1 MVYTVTLNPSLD
13 HILSVENFSLGSTNR
28 ALAEDLAV
36 GGKGINVSIVLQNL
50 KVPNK
55 ALGFAAGFVGEEI
68 LRRMEE
74 LGLWADFIRLKKG
87 CSRINVK
94 LKNYDGTEINAP
106 GPEVDEGSYRSI
118 WEKLENIDEDD
129 FLILSGSFPKG
140 VPADFYE
147 EVLCQLKEKKC
158 RILVDAQ
165 GEALRSAVKES
176 PFLVKPNC
184 AELGELFGT
193 EITSYTETAGYAR
206 RLQQMGARNVLVSM
220 GGKGAVFADET
231 GKVYQAHAP
240 KGRLVNAVGAGDSM
254 VAGFTA
260 GFLEKQDYV
269 YAFRMAVAA
278 GSASAFS
285 EELATEEQ
293 IRALYE
299 KVLLQ
304 QL

>member
-13 HILSVENFSLGSTNR
+13 HILLVENFSLGSTNR
-28 ALAEDLAV
+28 ALSEDLAA

-74 LGLWADFIRLKKG
+74 LGLWTDFIRLKKG

-106 GPEVDEGSYRSI
+106 GPEVDEGSYRSL
-118 WEKLENIDEDD
+118 WEKLEKIDEGD
-129 FLILSGSFPKG
+129 FLILSGSIPKG

-147 EVLCQLKEKKC
+147 EVLDRLKGKKC

-165 GEALRSAVKES
+165 GEALRSAVKGS

-206 RLQQMGARNVLVSM
+206 RLQKMGARNVLVSM

-260 GFLEKQDYV
+260 GFMEKQDYV
-269 YAFRMAVAA
+269 HAFRMAVAA

-299 KVLLQ
+299 DVLLQ

>member
-13 HILSVENFSLGSTNR
+13 HILLVENFSLGSTNR
-28 ALAEDLAV
+28 ALSEELTA
-36 GGKGINVSIVLQNL
+36 GGKGINVSVVLQNL

-68 LRRMEE
+68 LRRMERM
-74 LGLWADFIRLKKG
+74 GLWTDFIRLKKG

-106 GPEVDEGSYRSI
+106 GPEVDEVSYRSL
-118 WEKLENIDEDD
+118 WEKLENTREGD
-129 FLILSGSFPKG
+129 FLILSGSIPRG

-147 EVLCQLKEKKC
+147 EVLYRLKGKGC

-165 GEALRSAVKES
+165 GEALHRAVKGR

-206 RLQQMGARNVLVSM
+206 RLQEMGARNVLVSM
-220 GGKGAVFADET
+220 GGRGAVFADET

-260 GFLEKQDYV
+260 GFLEKKDYAH
-269 YAFRMAVAA
+269 AFRMAVAA

-285 EELATEEQ
+285 EELATEEE
-293 IRALYE
+293 IRTLYE
-299 KVLLQ
+299 KVSLQ
-304 QL
+304 HL

>member
-13 HILSVENFSLGSTNR
+13 HILLVEDFSLGSTNR
-28 ALAEDLAV
+28 ALSEELTA

-68 LRRMEE
+68 LRRIEHM
-74 LGLWADFIRLKKG
+74 GLETDFIRLKKG

-106 GPEVDEGSYRSI
+106 GPEVDEVSYRRL
-118 WEKLENIDEDD
+118 WEKLESIGEED
-129 FLILSGSFPKG
+129 FLILSGSIPKG

-147 EVLCQLKEKKC
+147 EALYRLKGKGC

-165 GEALRSAVKES
+165 GEALRRAVKGN
-176 PFLVKPNC
+176 PFLVKPNS

-193 EITSYTETAGYAR
+193 EITSYTEAAEYAR
-206 RLQQMGARNVLVSM
+206 RLQEMGARNVLVSM
-220 GGKGAVFADET
+220 GGRGAVFADET
-231 GKVYQAHAP
+231 GRVYQAHAP
-240 KGRLVNAVGAGDSM
+240 RGRLVNAVGAGDSM

-260 GFLEKQDYV
+260 GFLEKEDYTH
-269 YAFRMAVAA
+269 AFRMAVAA

-285 EELATEEQ
+285 EELAKEEQ